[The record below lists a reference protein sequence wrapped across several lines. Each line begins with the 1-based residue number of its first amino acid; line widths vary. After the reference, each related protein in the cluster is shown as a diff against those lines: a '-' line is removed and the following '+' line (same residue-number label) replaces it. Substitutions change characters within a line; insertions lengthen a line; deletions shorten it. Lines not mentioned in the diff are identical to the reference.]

1 MKGFHKGTSSI
12 RVNKAEEAVINYFDQ
27 ILAGADFSYI
37 RKSQSV
43 SNNTAAIEQIQRELS
58 RLGIKEDRI
67 RDAYECGI
75 DTLEEYKANKA
86 RLIGNRQRL
95 ENELENLL
103 HAEERPINRED
114 VLKEIKSVND
124 VLKDPDVGYEEKGN
138 LIRTVVEQIVY
149 DKEAGKMYF
158 DIIVP

>member
-1 MKGFHKGTSSI
+1 MRQDGSAAPVH
-12 RVNKAEEAVINYFDQ
+12 Q
-27 ILAGADFSYI
+27 IS
-37 RKSQSV
+37 
-43 SNNTAAIEQIQRELS
+43 
-58 RLGIKEDRI
+58 IKEDRI

-86 RLIGNRQRL
+86 RLIDSRQRL
-95 ENELENLL
+95 ENELENLQR
-103 HAEERPINRED
+103 AEEKPINRED

-124 VLKDPDVGYEEKGN
+124 VLKDPSVGYEEKGN